1 MRELKR
7 RQFTQEASLA
17 FLAGVVVTVA
27 DCGGGG
33 GGGGGSGD
41 DGYGPPTGGSPT
53 TTLAPLPSGSKSGQ
67 IAANHGHTAV
77 ITAAQLSAG
86 GALSLSIE
94 GTAGH
99 NHVVDLPAQ
108 AVVEV
113 KDGRKVE
120 KMSTSADAH
129 THMVTFNAE
138 VPEDPQRY

>member
-33 GGGGGSGD
+33 GGN
-41 DGYGPPTGGSPT
+41 PTGGSPT
-53 TTLAPLPSGSKSGQ
+53 TTLAAAPSGSKSGTVQ
-67 IAANHGHTAV
+67 ANHGHTAV

-86 GALSLSIE
+86 GAVSLDIS

-99 NHVVDLPAQ
+99 SHIVELPAQ
-108 AVVEV
+108 AVTDVR
-113 KDGRKVE
+113 DGRKVE
-120 KMSTSADAH
+120 KMSTMSDHAH
-129 THMVTFNAE
+129 LVTFNAE
-138 VPEDPQRY
+138 VPEDPSRY

>member
-33 GGGGGSGD
+33 GGN
-41 DGYGPPTGGSPT
+41 PTGGSPT
-53 TTLAPLPSGSKSGQ
+53 TTLAAAPSGSKSGTVQ
-67 IAANHGHTAV
+67 ANHGHTAV

-86 GALSLSIE
+86 GAVSLDIS

-99 NHVVDLPAQ
+99 SHIVELPAQ
-108 AVVEV
+108 AVTEV
-113 KDGRKVE
+113 RDGRKVE
-120 KMSTSADAH
+120 KMSTMSDHAH
-129 THMVTFNAE
+129 LVTFNAE
-138 VPEDPQRY
+138 VPEDPSRY

>member
-33 GGGGGSGD
+33 GGGN
-41 DGYGPPTGGSPT
+41 DGYGPTTGSPT
-53 TTLAPLPSGSKSGQ
+53 TTLAAAPSGSKSGTVSG
-67 IAANHGHTAV
+67 NHGHTAT
-77 ITAAQLSAG
+77 ITAAQLQAG
-86 GALSLSIE
+86 GSLSMDIS

-99 NHVVDLPAQ
+99 IHMVDLPAQ
-108 AVVEV
+108 AVTDVR
-113 KDGRKVE
+113 DGRKVE
-120 KMSTSADAH
+120 KMSTMSDHAH
-129 THMVTFNAE
+129 LVTFNAE

>member
-17 FLAGVVVTVA
+17 FLAGIVVTVS

-33 GGGGGSGD
+33 GGGGD
-41 DGYGPPTGGSPT
+41 DGYGPTTGSPT
-53 TTLAPLPSGSKSGQ
+53 TTLAAAPSGSKSGT
-67 IAANHGHTAV
+67 ITGNHGHTAV

-86 GALSLSIE
+86 GAVSLDIA

-99 NHVVDLPAQ
+99 SHLVDLPAK

-120 KMSTSADAH
+120 KMSTATDHAH
-129 THMVTFNAE
+129 LVTFNAE
-138 VPEDPQRY
+138 VPEDPSRY

>member
-33 GGGGGSGD
+33 GGGGN
-41 DGYGPPTGGSPT
+41 DGYGNPTGGSPT
-53 TTLAPLPSGSKSGQ
+53 TTLAAAPSGSKSGT
-67 IAANHGHTAV
+67 ITGNHGHTAT
-77 ITAAQLSAG
+77 ITAAQLQAG
-86 GALSLSIE
+86 GSVSMDIA

-99 NHVVDLPAQ
+99 SHMVDLPAQ
-108 AVVEV
+108 AVTDVR
-113 KDGRKVE
+113 DGRKVE
-120 KMSTSADAH
+120 KMSTMSDHAH
-129 THMVTFNAE
+129 LVTFNAE

>member
-27 DCGGGG
+27 DCGGGSG
-33 GGGGGSGD
+33 GGGD
-41 DGYGPPTGGSPT
+41 DGYGNPTGGSPT
-53 TTLAPLPSGSKSGQ
+53 TTLAAAPSGSKSGT
-67 IAANHGHTAV
+67 IAGNHGHTAT

-94 GTAGH
+94 GSAGH

-108 AVVEV
+108 AVTEV

-120 KMSTSADAH
+120 KMSTQTDAH
-129 THMVTFNAE
+129 THLVTFNAE
-138 VPEDPQRY
+138 VPEDPSRY